1 MDAFQPNDVA
11 VAEMEVE
18 PDVAEDVVAADAATA
33 RQSRKR
39 GVEWEWVPRGWVN
52 FVNLVMGVVVGVT
65 VD

>member
-1 MDAFQPNDVA
+1 MDASQPNDVA
-11 VAEMEVE
+11 VAEMEVG
-18 PDVAEDVVAADAATA
+18 PDIAEDVVADAATA

-52 FVNLVMGVVVGVT
+52 FVNLAMGVVVGVT